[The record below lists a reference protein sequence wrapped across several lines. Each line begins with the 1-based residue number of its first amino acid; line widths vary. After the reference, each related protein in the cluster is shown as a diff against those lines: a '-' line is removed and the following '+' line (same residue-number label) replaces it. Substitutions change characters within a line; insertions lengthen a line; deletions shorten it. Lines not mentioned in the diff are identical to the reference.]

1 MEEFIW
7 REGVIMNNKVM
18 FKIGGLMI
26 LSMVI
31 AFQISGCGAKNVKAP
46 ETAVVTRGAI
56 RAQIPTTGDVEP
68 RNRLEIKPPV
78 AGRIDT
84 VKVEEGDIV
93 KKGQVLAMMSSSDRA
108 ALLDAARAKGTAEYK
123 KWLDVYN
130 AAPIMAPL
138 DGFIIQKNIEPGQT
152 VTAADAVLVM
162 ADKLIVKAQ
171 VDETDIGNIKL
182 GQPVNIELDA
192 YPGQAINGKVER
204 IAYESKVIN
213 NVTIYEVDLLPDSV
227 PSFFR
232 SGMSATINFIREEKK
247 DVLMLPIKA
256 IKKLSDRAYIFKND
270 PATGKPTAVQIKT
283 GLENT
288 SHVEIISGL
297 KEGDKVVVPDKKMI
311 ADLEAKTSHG
321 PHGPMNP
328 FQRRN

>member
-1 MEEFIW
+1 MNKN
-7 REGVIMNNKVM
+7 IMI
-18 FKIGGLMI
+18 KIGGLMI
-26 LSMVI
+26 LSMMAIVL
-31 AFQISGCGAKNVKAP
+31 ISGCGGKNAKPLETSTVVKG
-46 ETAVVTRGAI
+46 TI

-78 AGRIDT
+78 SGRIET
-84 VKVEEGDIV
+84 ILVEEGDNV

-123 KWLDVYN
+123 RWADVYKP
-130 AAPIMAPL
+130 APIIAPL
-138 DGFIIQKNIEPGQT
+138 DGFIILKNIEPGQT
-152 VTAADAVLVM
+152 VTEADAVLVM
-162 ADKLIVKAQ
+162 ADKLIAKAQ

-192 YPGQAINGKVER
+192 YPGEIIKGKVEH

-213 NVTIYEVDLLPDSV
+213 NVTIYEVDLLPDSI

-232 SGMSATINFIREEKK
+232 SGMSATINFISQEKN
-247 DVLMLPIKA
+247 DVLMLPLKA
-256 IKKLSDRAYIFKND
+256 IKKISERSYVFQTDRVTNKTN
-270 PATGKPTAVQIKT
+270 PVQIKT

-297 KEGDKVVVPDKKMI
+297 KAGDKVVIPDKKMI
-311 ADLEAKTSHG
+311 SDLEAKFSHG
-321 PHGPMNP
+321 PHAPMNP

>member
-1 MEEFIW
+1 
-7 REGVIMNNKVM
+7 
-18 FKIGGLMI
+18 MI
-26 LSMVI
+26 LSMMAIVL
-31 AFQISGCGAKNVKAP
+31 ISGCGGKNAKPLETSTVVKG
-46 ETAVVTRGAI
+46 TI

-78 AGRIDT
+78 SGRIET
-84 VKVEEGDIV
+84 ILVEEGDNV

-123 KWLDVYN
+123 RWADVYKP
-130 AAPIMAPL
+130 APIIAPL
-138 DGFIIQKNIEPGQT
+138 DGFIILKNIEPGQT
-152 VTAADAVLVM
+152 VTEADAVLVM
-162 ADKLIVKAQ
+162 ADKLIAKAQ

-192 YPGQAINGKVER
+192 YPGEIIKGKVEH

-213 NVTIYEVDLLPDSV
+213 NVTIYEVDLLPDSI

-232 SGMSATINFIREEKK
+232 SGMSATINFISQEKN
-247 DVLMLPIKA
+247 DVLMLPLKA
-256 IKKLSDRAYIFKND
+256 IKKISERSYVFQTDRVTNKTN
-270 PATGKPTAVQIKT
+270 PVQIKT

-297 KEGDKVVVPDKKMI
+297 KAGDKVVIPDKKMI
-311 ADLEAKTSHG
+311 SDLEAKFSHG
-321 PHGPMNP
+321 PHAPMNP

>member
-1 MEEFIW
+1 MI
-7 REGVIMNNKVM
+7 
-18 FKIGGLMI
+18 KIGGLMI
-26 LSMVI
+26 LSMMAIVL
-31 AFQISGCGAKNVKAP
+31 ISGCGGKNAKPLETSTVVKG
-46 ETAVVTRGAI
+46 TI

-78 AGRIDT
+78 SGRIET
-84 VKVEEGDIV
+84 ILVEEGDNV

-123 KWLDVYN
+123 RWADVYKP
-130 AAPIMAPL
+130 APIIAPL
-138 DGFIIQKNIEPGQT
+138 DGFIILKNIEPGQT
-152 VTAADAVLVM
+152 VTEADAVLVM
-162 ADKLIVKAQ
+162 ADKLIAKAQ

-192 YPGQAINGKVER
+192 YPGEIIKGKVEH

-213 NVTIYEVDLLPDSV
+213 NVTIYEVDLLPDSI

-232 SGMSATINFIREEKK
+232 SGMSATINFISQEKN
-247 DVLMLPIKA
+247 DVLMLPLKA
-256 IKKLSDRAYIFKND
+256 IKKISERSYVFQTDRVTNKTN
-270 PATGKPTAVQIKT
+270 PVQIKT

-297 KEGDKVVVPDKKMI
+297 KAGDKVVIPDKKMI
-311 ADLEAKTSHG
+311 SDLEAKFSHG
-321 PHGPMNP
+321 PHAPMNP